1 MYINIFFNFDL
12 RVLKDE
18 CMLFIV
24 VSIYFCFIRKDNNKD
39 RGNLI
44 ISMISMFWFVFD
56 VVCF

>member
-24 VSIYFCFIRKDNNKD
+24 VGIYFYFIRKDNNKG

-44 ISMISMFWFVFD
+44 IRYDKYVL
-56 VVCF
+56 VCI